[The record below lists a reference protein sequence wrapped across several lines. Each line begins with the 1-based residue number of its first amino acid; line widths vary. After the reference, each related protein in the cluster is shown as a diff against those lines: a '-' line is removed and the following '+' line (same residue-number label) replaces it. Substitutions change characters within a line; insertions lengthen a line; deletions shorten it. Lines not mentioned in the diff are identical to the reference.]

1 MYTTVY
7 NVLVGDNT
15 VACGL
20 FSLDEA
26 EYIRD
31 CWLDVFPYLKICIQ
45 SVTVSFKSGDFVV

>member
-7 NVLVGDNT
+7 NVRVGENV

-26 EYIRD
+26 EYIRQ
-31 CWLDVFPYLKICIQ
+31 CWLDVFPYLTVKIQ
-45 SVTVSFKSGDFVV
+45 SVSVSLLCGDSLV